1 MREIPNHP
9 MELGFL
15 QPGWQ
20 PSGLSKREREPV
32 EDVYVFAD
40 KSDAIRRRTLFQG
53 PGRQTRVDRKTVKFD
68 GLSITVHV
76 LVIRRVQ

>member
-1 MREIPNHP
+1 MRDHP
-9 MELGFL
+9 MELGYL
-15 QPGWQ
+15 MPSWQ
-20 PSGLSKREREPV
+20 ESGLGKKPRPPV

-40 KSDAIRRRTLFQG
+40 RMDMIRMRELFQG
-53 PGRQTRVDRKTVKFD
+53 EGRHTYIDRKTVKMN